1 MGCGPHQG
9 GRFGVV
15 RRPEQCHGPCMTA
28 KTPPAGWVV
37 QVATTAPP
45 QKAEGSKWVGR
56 VLLGA
61 PSFQYFNVA
70 IASSDK
76 AMEAT
81 TKHMAKTAA
90 TDGEL
95 SVVRALSSGEIAAL
109 SLKAGEVK
117 PA

>member
-1 MGCGPHQG
+1 
-9 GRFGVV
+9 
-15 RRPEQCHGPCMTA
+15 MTE

-45 QKAEGSKWVGR
+45 QKVEGSKWVGR

-70 IASSDK
+70 IAASDK

-81 TKHMAKTAA
+81 TKHLAKAEAA
-90 TDGEL
+90 DGEM
-95 SVVRALSSGEIAAL
+95 SVVRGLSSGEIAAL
-109 SLKAGEVK
+109 SLKAGEVR